1 MEEPSEI
8 TDFVDYSIVGNKKK
22 LSLNGTSFVAGY
34 LQVLIK
40 SPGFSDVS
48 RTFQERIRHLSYLVH
63 LLCRYDDFGFML
75 KEYKIVQ
82 VRYNIIHCWN
92 SIMEGRFRPPSSE
105 AEGFH

>member
-92 SIMEGRFRPPSSE
+92 SIMEGRFRPHSL
-105 AEGFH
+105 